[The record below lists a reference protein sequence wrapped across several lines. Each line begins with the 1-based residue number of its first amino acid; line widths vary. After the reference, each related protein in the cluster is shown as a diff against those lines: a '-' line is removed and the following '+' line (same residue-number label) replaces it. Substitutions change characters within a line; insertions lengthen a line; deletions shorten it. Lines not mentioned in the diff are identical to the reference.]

1 MNKPGRRR
9 SPTQA
14 DIARRLG
21 VTAAAV
27 GLALNG
33 RPGVS
38 DELRQKVGRVADEL
52 GYRPNYAARTMRLDR
67 SHIIGVIYRNLHNPA
82 FLRLIE
88 GFDET
93 CNARGY
99 TVMIGSS
106 RFDRTREINLIESF
120 AGRGVDGLAVMAVH
134 EEGARNAWQRFGDK
148 PMALLASPETI
159 SGPRVFSV
167 RSDTTQPIVQ
177 AVEHLVG
184 LGHRRIALMTG
195 THDRTSGALRE
206 QTFVEL
212 ARSHGVEPT
221 MLSAGWDQAMVERT
235 VAGYLAQEG
244 HATAI
249 IANSDR
255 VAMAVYL
262 AAKNAGLRIPDDL
275 SVIGHDDIDTAALL
289 APPLT
294 TFRVDL
300 YQMGVS
306 AAQQL
311 MELVEGGHVTQ
322 GDVVFPV
329 DLIVRDST
337 ARPPA

>member
-1 MNKPGRRR
+1 VSKTGRRR

-14 DIARRLG
+14 DIAQRLG

-33 RPGVS
+33 RAGVS

-52 GYRPNYAARTMRLDR
+52 GYRPNYAARTMRTDR
-67 SHIIGVIYRNLHNPA
+67 SYMIGIVYRNLHNPA

-106 RFDRTREINLIESF
+106 RFDRTREVNLIESF
-120 AGRGVDGLAVMAVH
+120 AGRGVDGLAVMAVD
-134 EEGARNAWQRFGDK
+134 EEIAKNTWQRFGDK
-148 PMALLASPETI
+148 PLAFLASPEKV
-159 SGPRVFSV
+159 SGPKTFAV
-167 RSDTTQPIVQ
+167 RSNVIDPIEQ

-184 LGHRRIALMTG
+184 LGHRHIALMTG
-195 THDRTSGALRE
+195 THERPSGTLRE
-206 QTFVEL
+206 QTFIDL
-212 ARSHGVEPT
+212 ARGHGVEPAL
-221 MLSAGWDQAMVERT
+221 LSAGWDQAMVQRM
-235 VAGYLAQEG
+235 VAVYLAQEG

-255 VAMAVYL
+255 LAMAVYL
-262 AAKNAGLRIPDDL
+262 AAKDVGLRIPEDL

-294 TFRVDL
+294 TFRADL

-306 AAQQL
+306 AAEQL
-311 MELVEGGHVTQ
+311 IDLVEGGQLAQSDT
-322 GDVVFPV
+322 VFPV
-329 DLIVRDST
+329 NLIVRQST